1 MLFRRIW
8 ALIKPSSP
16 SKRSDNSGLVSV
28 PPHTEDD
35 LPGKASRR
43 AFWQVAAATAGALW
57 SPAVLS
63 AQTSLP
69 KGSGAQLDEFETFE
83 APVVDMP
90 PLNVPVLWQR
100 RHTASGPA
108 GSTHGIVALVAEATG
123 TNSFPWPFY
132 VQLTTSHNLGD
143 AVGSYVRLTQTGT
156 GWGASYHTDLYA
168 DGGGT
173 SIGSNIE
180 VTKSEGSGIAI
191 GINLQSK
198 GLTTDHA
205 INIQTA
211 PDDPPAGPEYKGA
224 WATGLHFDK
233 GTIGG
238 RAVWIEGTWSTGID
252 LGSNSLAMES
262 GSKIFLDTQRQIYL
276 SFNRAKERIEFCN
289 GQRVVFF
296 ITVGA
301 ITD

>member
-1 MLFRRIW
+1 M
-8 ALIKPSSP
+8 
-16 SKRSDNSGLVSV
+16 
-28 PPHTEDD
+28 T
-35 LPGKASRR
+35 
-43 AFWQVAAATAGALW
+43 AATAATIW
-57 SPAVLS
+57 SPGTLR
-63 AQTSLP
+63 AQSSRQEGT
-69 KGSGAQLDEFETFE
+69 GSPLDDFETFE
-83 APVVDMP
+83 APVVDIP

-108 GSTHGIVALVAEATG
+108 GSTHGIVALIAEATG

-168 DGGGT
+168 QGGGI

-180 VTKSEGSGIAI
+180 VTKSESSGTAI

-198 GLTTDHA
+198 GLTTDCA
-205 INIQTA
+205 ISIQTA
-211 PDDPPAGPEYKGA
+211 PSDPGAIPDYKGA

-233 GTIGG
+233 GSIGS
-238 RAVWIEGTWSTGID
+238 RAVWVEGTWTIGID

-262 GSKIFLDTQRQIYL
+262 GSKIFFDTERQIYVR
-276 SFNRAKERIEFCN
+276 FNKPKNRIEFCN
-289 GQRVVFF
+289 GNKVVFS
-296 ITVGA
+296 IPVG
-301 ITD
+301 TTLE